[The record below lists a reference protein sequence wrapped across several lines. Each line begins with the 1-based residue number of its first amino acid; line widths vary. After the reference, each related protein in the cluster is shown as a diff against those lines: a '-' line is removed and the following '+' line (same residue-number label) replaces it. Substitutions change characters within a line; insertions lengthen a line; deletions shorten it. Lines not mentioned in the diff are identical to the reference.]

1 MHADLVHPPRPLV
14 RGVVVIAHARM
25 MAGIVFGQVAGL
37 LGFGLV
43 VAGDQAKAVAAIVR
57 GVEPLAAEA
66 VALGVGMVAIAVD
79 LLATEEIVLRPVA
92 GLDALGQ
99 LHFAGVEAAVAHAR
113 LVVVATGAGVDVD
126 VAGDVVQAV
135 AWVAGATHHFDAVDV
150 HGEHRVDE
158 GHVAVVGVAGDAIDQ
173 QLHGVHFA
181 FAIEAAKRQLTRG
194 GALVELGQHHPWR
207 AAEQLPTVD
216 HGRFFKDIPPQDVHR
231 AEHAAG
237 GQRAA
242 FGAGYGDRTE
252 GEGGVFSRQ
261 CFGHGQCQGAE
272 AEQSEHGQ
280 GSTCGTTERRHGKF
294 PG

>member
-1 MHADLVHPPRPLV
+1 
-14 RGVVVIAHARM
+14 M

-113 LVVVATGAGVDVD
+113 LVVVAAGAGVYVD

-135 AWVAGATHHFDAVDV
+135 AWVAGAAHHFDAVDV

-158 GHVAVVGVAGDAIDQ
+158 GHVAIVGVAGDAIDQ
-173 QLHGVHFA
+173 QLHRVHFA
-181 FAIEAAKRQLTRG
+181 FAIEAAERQFARG
-194 GALVELGQHHPWR
+194 GALVELGEHHPGR
-207 AAEQLPTVD
+207 AAEQFPAIG
-216 HGRFFKDIPPQDVHR
+216 HGHFFEDIAAQDVHR
-231 AEHAAG
+231 TEHAAG

-242 FGAGYGDRTE
+242 FIAGHGDRAE
-252 GEGGVFSRQ
+252 GEGGVFSGQ
-261 CFGHGQCQGAE
+261 CFSNGQ
-272 AEQSEHGQ
+272 
-280 GSTCGTTERRHGKF
+280 
-294 PG
+294 